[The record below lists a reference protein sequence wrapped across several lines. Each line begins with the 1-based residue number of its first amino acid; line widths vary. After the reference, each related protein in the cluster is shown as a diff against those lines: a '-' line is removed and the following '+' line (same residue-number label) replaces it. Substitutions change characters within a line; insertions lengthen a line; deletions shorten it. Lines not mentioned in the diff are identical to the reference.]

1 MSDNL
6 DPHTLRDAALVHL
19 HATVKALVAENVY
32 EADGELYCRSCL
44 PSFTPGSDLCDL
56 HAPDCLIL
64 KLTQALGTYTPRA
77 EAPPETPHML
87 RTEAREGHS

>member
-32 EADGELYCRSCL
+32 EADGELHCRSCL
-44 PSFTPGSDLCDL
+44 PSFTPGSDL